1 MDYYQTLG
9 IKEDADQDEIRAAY
23 KKLAMKNHPDRG
35 GDTKRFQEISQ
46 AYDTL
51 SDPQKK
57 AQYDAQKNGFNPFGQ
72 RTPFEHV
79 NEMFNFHFGG
89 GGPHFSHGFRQQ
101 NLRRNKDL
109 TIRVNIS
116 LQQSYTG
123 TQIEARYTT
132 PNGRSQTV
140 VVDIPAGISNGQ
152 TIRYQGLGDDSIPSL
167 PKGSLNVQIFV
178 EHDPNYERIQNDL
191 RTTLRINVLEA
202 MVGCQKEVTHLDGT
216 SLPVRLRPGVTD
228 GTEFAA
234 NGKGFKDVNTG
245 RVGTMF
251 IRVKVDIPAVTE
263 PGIRSELEALYARIS
278 KTS

>member
-89 GGPHFSHGFRQQ
+89 NPHFGQGFAQH
-101 NLRRNKDL
+101 RRNKDL
-109 TIRVNIS
+109 TIRMSIS
-116 LQQSYTG
+116 LRQSYIG
-123 TQIEARYTT
+123 TQIEARYKT
-132 PNGRSQTV
+132 PNGNNQTV
-140 VVDIPAGISNGQ
+140 LVDIPPGISNGQ
-152 TIRYQGLGDDSIPSL
+152 TIRYNGLGDNSIPNL
-167 PKGSLNVQIFV
+167 PKGNLNVQILV
-178 EHDPNYERIQNDL
+178 EPDPKFDRIGNHL
-191 RTTLRINVLEA
+191 YTNLRINVLEA
-202 MVGCQKEVTHLDGT
+202 MIGCKKEVEHIDGSFFPLT
-216 SLPVRLRPGVTD
+216 IRPGITD
-228 GTEFAA
+228 GTEFGATK
-234 NGKGFKDVNTG
+234 KGFRDVNTG
-245 RVGTMF
+245 VVGDMF
-251 IRVKVDIPAVTE
+251 IKIKIDVPAVTNPE
-263 PGIRSELEALYARIS
+263 IKAELEALYARIS
-278 KTS
+278 